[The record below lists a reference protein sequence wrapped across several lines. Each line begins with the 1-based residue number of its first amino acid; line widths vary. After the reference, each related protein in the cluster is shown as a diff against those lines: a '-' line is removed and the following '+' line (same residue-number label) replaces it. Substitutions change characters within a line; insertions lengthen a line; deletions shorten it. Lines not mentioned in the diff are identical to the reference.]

1 MTAPSRSDLR
11 RLPSQER
18 LALIGELWDSLTDE
32 QTPLTPAQE
41 AELERRLASA
51 ASERK
56 RGVSWKELKSELRQR
71 RS

>member
-41 AELERRLASA
+41 AELERRLASLPRA
-51 ASERK
+51 DS
-56 RGVSWKELKSELRQR
+56 
-71 RS
+71 